1 MNMPP
6 VKATITNAM
15 RLLATSEPDV
25 FRQEVA
31 VKIQPVLQRLEGLE
45 LVCYLSLFH

>member
-15 RLLATSEPDV
+15 RLLATSEPEV
-25 FRQEVA
+25 FRQEVGA
-31 VKIQPVLQRLEGLE
+31 KIQPALQRLAGLE
-45 LVCYLSLFH
+45 LVSYLSFDT